1 MSESSQRR
9 ARKRFGMIASFD
21 VVALS
26 AGPLN
31 TEELSELLIE
41 AVEHGGSVSYMHPLA
56 PQAAAEFWQAA
67 LLAAARGG
75 RVILGARVGHK
86 LIGTVTLGLDV
97 PENQPHRAEI
107 SKLITRVS
115 YRGQGVARA
124 LMRSAE
130 REAIERGRALLTLDT
145 ASDGGAAQ
153 FYEKLGYERAGVI
166 PDYALKPHGGLTD
179 TIVYWKRIGQ
189 PATFTRD

>member
-1 MSESSQRR
+1 
-9 ARKRFGMIASFD
+9 MIASFD

-31 TEELSELLIE
+31 TAELSELLIE

-56 PQAAAEFWQAA
+56 PQAAAEFWKAA
-67 LLAAARGG
+67 LAAAGRGG
-75 RVILGARVGHK
+75 RVVLGARVGEK

-124 LMRSAE
+124 LMRGAE
-130 REAIERGRALLTLDT
+130 REAVERGRALLTLDT

-153 FYEKLGYERAGVI
+153 FYEKLGYERAGII

-179 TIVYWKRIGQ
+179 TIVYWKRLGQ
-189 PATFTRD
+189 PVA